1 MANNQLDPPSKEE
14 IEISLFG
21 PGYGEAIA
29 LHFGA
34 GKWLLVDSCLDPDK
48 QPASLHYLDEL
59 KVDLKNDVKLIAVT
73 HWHDDHI
80 RGVSTIFNICESAT
94 IVIPSALNANEFL
107 ELASLYDQSIT
118 KSTSGL
124 SEFTKVLRIARTR
137 EKANI
142 NSPKLALADKVIFKD
157 TLNLDATTP
166 EAKVSSLSPSDAST
180 LKAYQAFA
188 QLLKEAGPG
197 KRVTPITPNHTSVAL
212 WIEIGP
218 HKILLGADLEVTTD
232 SKTGWSVIINESTI
246 ISGKASVFKIPHHGS
261 ENAHHKRTWSE
272 LLSAEPFAILTPFRR
287 GHKPLPT
294 HKDVVR
300 ICNLTHQAYITAP
313 PRRRRQKWRQRIVR
327 DFVKDM
333 TKYTQDVHSGWGH
346 IRLRNKIH
354 QTSQP
359 WQVELFDDAYALI
372 NDL

>member
-246 ISGKASVFKIPHHGS
+246 ISGLF
-261 ENAHHKRTWSE
+261 
-272 LLSAEPFAILTPFRR
+272 FAP
-287 GHKPLPT
+287 
-294 HKDVVR
+294 
-300 ICNLTHQAYITAP
+300 
-313 PRRRRQKWRQRIVR
+313 
-327 DFVKDM
+327 
-333 TKYTQDVHSGWGH
+333 
-346 IRLRNKIH
+346 
-354 QTSQP
+354 
-359 WQVELFDDAYALI
+359 
-372 NDL
+372 